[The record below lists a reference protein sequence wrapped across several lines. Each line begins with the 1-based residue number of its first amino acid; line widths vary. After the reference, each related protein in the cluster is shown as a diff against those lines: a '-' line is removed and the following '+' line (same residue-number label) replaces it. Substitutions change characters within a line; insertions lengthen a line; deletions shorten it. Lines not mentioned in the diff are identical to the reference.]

1 MPIAV
6 APADERATAELAS
19 SRRVSLGAVTVHVW
33 DAGLECDVAK
43 TLAFADTLA
52 AFRQERHAEQDI
64 WIFVPDSANHAAEPP
79 HAGAG
84 HVAVPHAFLWEQTRQ
99 ILLAW
104 ERLTERRAAEL
115 MDVPLKVVRAWA
127 ARPARVARLAEI
139 AFAANSPASEGHR
152 VARLAEIAFAA
163 NSPASEGHLSFRWI
177 VSHEMHA
184 AEALSG
190 DRVSFDHVSIHVT
203 PEEEARVLE
212 ALSEVVGLIALTRPA
227 SIATSG
233 RWLQCGVARLHLS
246 SRDARPEESGFPG
259 TAPNHI
265 ALRVRSVDEV
275 EQGLSKRGIATARGG
290 SLGHQL
296 WWRLLSGTTIEFQ
309 QDDSFREDEIRVL
322 A

>member
-1 MPIAV
+1 MTPRSLPMPIAV

-127 ARPARVARLAEI
+127 ARPA
-139 AFAANSPASEGHR
+139 R

-309 QDDSFREDEIRVL
+309 QDDSFREDEIREL